1 MRFLRKCVRYL
12 PAVGCL
18 LFCLMLPFGM
28 LSVEQ
33 RLEWV
38 LDGMTDATVTVVY
51 TDVHGVERVAEEA
64 TVKLRLADAVI
75 TTAKGERIEVPT
87 SALVRRPA
95 PEGLFTA
102 DALIAMVATIVTG
115 GLLTFIL
122 IPFNAYLIQFSIEH
136 TPDGRFSLFDAA

>member
-1 MRFLRKCVRYL
+1 MKFIKRIL
-12 PAVGCL
+12 A
-18 LFCLMLPFGM
+18 LFCCCVCFVCVSSM
-28 LSVEQ
+28 
-33 RLEWV
+33 
-38 LDGMTDATVTVVY
+38 
-51 TDVHGVERVAEEA
+51 VAEKA